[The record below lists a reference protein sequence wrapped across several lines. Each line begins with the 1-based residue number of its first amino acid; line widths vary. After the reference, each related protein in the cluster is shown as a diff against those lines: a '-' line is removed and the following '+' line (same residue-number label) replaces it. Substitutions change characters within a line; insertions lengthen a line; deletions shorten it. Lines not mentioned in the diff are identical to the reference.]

1 LELGL
6 PFQPSVVAS
15 GYLSWAPLPELF
27 PVSFLGVQT
36 GRDEV
41 VIDIDRQTLIDRM
54 KQYFDPDLSET
65 DIRGIVPKAMIDTA
79 RFNAKETRRYLVKRG
94 FKPEKIVECCYRPF
108 DNRWLYWESET
119 KLLDEKRSEYFP
131 HLREGNIWLAA
142 VQQNRKNF
150 DPPVVA
156 RKPCCRHVIERG
168 ANLFPAFIHLRT
180 NGALQPNLSRNA
192 SGYLTD
198 TGSSSADAEILFSHV
213 VAILH
218 SAAYSETSVTAL
230 REDWPRI
237 PLPFSK
243 EILLGSAKLGR
254 SVTALLDI
262 DEPVEGVTANKLRAE
277 LSSIGSISSEN
288 GGSLNPEAG
297 ELEINAGWG
306 HRGKAGAVM
315 PGKGRLIERDYTA
328 KEHEAIA
335 AGATALGLPEERI
348 VELLGNR
355 TLDVYL
361 NNIASWKNIPLRV
374 WEYTIGGYQV
384 IKKWLSYRE
393 REILGRSRWTKRA
406 PLRIS
411 RGASPLSCLLGRS
424 WMPTTRWSK
433 KPLTPGPL

>member
-1 LELGL
+1 
-6 PFQPSVVAS
+6 
-15 GYLSWAPLPELF
+15 
-27 PVSFLGVQT
+27 
-36 GRDEV
+36 
-41 VIDIDRQTLIDRM
+41 
-54 KQYFDPDLSET
+54 
-65 DIRGIVPKAMIDTA
+65 
-79 RFNAKETRRYLVKRG
+79 
-94 FKPEKIVECCYRPF
+94 
-108 DNRWLYWESET
+108 
-119 KLLDEKRSEYFP
+119 
-131 HLREGNIWLAA
+131 
-142 VQQNRKNF
+142 
-150 DPPVVA
+150 
-156 RKPCCRHVIERG
+156 
-168 ANLFPAFIHLRT
+168 
-180 NGALQPNLSRNA
+180 
-192 SGYLTD
+192 
-198 TGSSSADAEILFSHV
+198 LFSHV

-230 REDWPRI
+230 RQDWPRI